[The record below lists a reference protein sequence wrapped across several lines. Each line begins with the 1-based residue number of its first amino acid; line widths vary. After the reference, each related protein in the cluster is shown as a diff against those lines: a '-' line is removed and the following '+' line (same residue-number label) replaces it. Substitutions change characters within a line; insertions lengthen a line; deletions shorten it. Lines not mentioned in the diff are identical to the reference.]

1 MVQCRNLGTVLALIC
16 LSFGLSARAADADMM
31 KQLMD
36 RVNALEA
43 KNAELE
49 RRANV
54 SQSTNAAVDEA
65 IKKADDTQ
73 AAVNVTSSR
82 PIKIGGYL
90 DSSFQY
96 NFNQPKNQNNNLRGF
111 DTDSNGYNLHLAEL
125 TFDSLPTK
133 LGEAGFRMDLA
144 FGTDTR
150 LFTAQDRITF
160 AAERTNDFINSDLKQ
175 GYIEYIMP
183 IPFLCG
189 DQKGIKCDFGKFV
202 TWAGYET
209 IEGADN
215 INSSRSFL
223 FTYAIPF
230 THTGTRMTYDVL
242 SSDCNKWT
250 VGAGFYNGWDNLQDQ
265 NRGKTT
271 ALFSDWTPT
280 KWFEMVNTGMIG
292 VEQTKDNRLAFL
304 TATNAINGGDPT
316 DPTTPG
322 FKELHKGDTLLG
334 QLDGGRTMQ
343 LYTSK
348 DKRSRVLLDTTLIF
362 KPFCD
367 DKLILALNGDFA
379 TEGGNKWY
387 GAAGYAKYQFAKKWY
402 VGARVEYFNDV
413 DGARTGIRQVLTEGT
428 VTLNYNLTD
437 TLAARL
443 EFRHDHSNK
452 GVFDDGKSGTS
463 GLGGP
468 NLNNPFDRKTQNTV
482 MYSWLYKF

>member
-1 MVQCRNLGTVLALIC
+1 MVQRGQYWAVLAMVC
-16 LSFGLSARAADADMM
+16 LSSGVVLRAAEQDMM

-49 RRANV
+49 RRANAT
-54 SQSTNAAVDEA
+54 QSTSVAVDEA
-65 IKKADDTQ
+65 IKKAEDTQ

-82 PIKIGGYL
+82 PIKIGGYI

-133 LGEAGFRMDLA
+133 VCEAGFRMDLA

-150 LFTAQDRITF
+150 LFKALDHTTF
-160 AAERTNDFINSDLKQ
+160 APERTNDFVDSDMKQ
-175 GYIEYIMP
+175 AYIEYIMP
-183 IPFLCG
+183 IPFLC
-189 DQKGIKCDFGKFV
+189 DSTKGIKCDMGKFV
-202 TWAGYET
+202 TWAGFET

-215 INSSRSFL
+215 FNSSRSFL

-230 THTGTRMTYDVL
+230 THTGARMTYDVL
-242 SSDCNKWT
+242 TRDCNKWT
-250 VGAGFYNGWDNLQDQ
+250 IGAAAYNGWDNTQDQ
-265 NRGKTT
+265 NRGKTY
-271 ALFSDWTPT
+271 ALYSDWTPT
-280 KWFEMVNTGMIG
+280 KWFEMVNTGIIG
-292 VEQTKDNRLAFL
+292 QEQSRDNRLTFL
-304 TATNAINGGDPT
+304 LATDAASGGDPT

-322 FKELHKGDTLLG
+322 FQQLHKGDTLLG
-334 QLDGGRTMQ
+334 QLDGGRDSQ
-343 LYTSK
+343 LNTSK
-348 DKRSRVLLDTTLIF
+348 DKRARMLLDSTLIF
-362 KPFCD
+362 KPFCNN
-367 DKLILALNGDFA
+367 KLILALNGDIA
-379 TEGGNKWY
+379 SEGGSKWY
-387 GAAGYAKYQFAKKWY
+387 GAAGYAKYQFAKRWSFSLR
-402 VGARVEYFNDV
+402 AEYFNDV

-428 VTLNYNLTD
+428 ATLNYNFTD
-437 TLAARL
+437 ELQARL

-452 GVFDDGKSGTS
+452 GVFDDGKGGTT
-463 GLGGP
+463 GTGGP